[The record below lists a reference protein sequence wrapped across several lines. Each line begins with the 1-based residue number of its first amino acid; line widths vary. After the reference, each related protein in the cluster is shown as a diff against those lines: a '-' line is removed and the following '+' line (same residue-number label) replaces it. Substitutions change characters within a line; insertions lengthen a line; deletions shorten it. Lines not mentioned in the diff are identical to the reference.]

1 MEDINKPILDQLIH
15 TAFAKICNL
24 KYKITEYSLNTLFSF
39 KFDNLDHFTEFLQQH
54 QSVDEE
60 EFLLLQN
67 TLKDLNIKSDSFFYI
82 NFFEENQNKEV

>member
-15 TAFAKICNL
+15 TAFAQIGNL

-82 NFFEENQNKEV
+82 NFFDEIQNKEV